1 MAAHQAPGR
10 ARLHRRRHRGQSAL
24 GGLGAH
30 DGGHR
35 ARGRRQRAPARSSRR
50 SRSRDH
56 GGSRRQGGEPSSCSR
71 PVALAATRRRLL
83 TTAPP
88 SVVQVPAM
96 GRLTG
101 KVAMVTGS
109 GGEHGFGRAIAG
121 RLASDGADLILTD
134 VERTGVRAIPG
145 KSAGSWGG
153 LDAVADEV
161 RKHGGRA
168 LTALADVRSA
178 AQVDAVVARA
188 LETFGHIHILVNNAG
203 APAGPDRAA
212 VVELSEEAWDLVVG
226 INLNGTFLCSRAV
239 ARAMLERRVRRRILY
254 ISSQWGQVRGGRR
267 AAYRASKVGG
277 IGVTAS
283 AAQEVAPAR
292 LPADARCPG
301 ADAAAR

>member
-1 MAAHQAPGR
+1 
-10 ARLHRRRHRGQSAL
+10 
-24 GGLGAH
+24 
-30 DGGHR
+30 
-35 ARGRRQRAPARSSRR
+35 
-50 SRSRDH
+50 
-56 GGSRRQGGEPSSCSR
+56 
-71 PVALAATRRRLL
+71 
-83 TTAPP
+83 
-88 SVVQVPAM
+88 M

-145 KSAGSWGG
+145 TSAGSWGG

-188 LETFGHIHILVNNAG
+188 LETFGHIDILVNNAG

-226 INLNGTFLCSRAV
+226 INLKGTFLCSRAV
-239 ARAMLERRVRRRILY
+239 ARTMLERRVHGRIVN
-254 ISSQWGQVRGGRR
+254 ISSQWG
-267 AAYRASKVGG
+267 KVGG
-277 IGVTAS
+277 PRRLLRV
-283 AAQEVAPAR
+283 EVRCDRVDAVAR
-292 LPADARCPG
+292 PG
-301 ADAAAR
+301 ARAGRHHRERRVSGRRRHRASRPSRPPA